1 MRRLVSV
8 RNRVP
13 HFGSE
18 SLRWPRRAVTA
29 TAAPSP
35 MHQEP
40 ATLMEPRGAVAESLG
55 AADLIKVP
63 EMSSSRLRKISQAA
77 AAEGASL
84 DLWNAVAKRCEETAD
99 SLNYWDAVHILQ
111 SFTEASVAN
120 ESLLLCLAEALSAK
134 TSKMATKHVLDLLAV
149 YEAADLRPRALYVE
163 LLHSIV
169 RLSRSMYA
177 EEVALTLQALARY
190 NIGNPTVIAQ
200 LMRTVA
206 SEIKEFRLRYLCAT
220 TGALGVLRACP
231 PELLKMLNQRARFEV
246 DTINVQ
252 ELLDNIQAF
261 PQLEYSWQPYEDLC
275 LEEFMARVAKF
286 RTAEDVDQ
294 LVDPFE
300 GLLFLHSRNK
310 LDAGYLRAL
319 CQWLLKGVHRPN
331 VRSER
336 RPTSKQLVMLYD
348 FCFEHGIEEEPALQ
362 DTLAYFIESGGG
374 IWPERY
380 AEPLRYKKK
389 RKYIRTDDPLKDVEL
404 PPLDEDG
411 VVVAEEVK
419 TSRAESIYGEESPR
433 VVASH
438 GKKPS
443 GPSPLLEDPED
454 TLVYRI
460 KARSRKGIRP
470 RNRDPLRKRDFNKQT
485 VPGPMHQCCNPG
497 LLLVDVSVEPDV
509 ALSKLKRS

>member
-1 MRRLVSV
+1 
-8 RNRVP
+8 
-13 HFGSE
+13 
-18 SLRWPRRAVTA
+18 
-29 TAAPSP
+29 
-35 MHQEP
+35 
-40 ATLMEPRGAVAESLG
+40 MEPRGAVAESLG

-485 VPGPMHQCCNPG
+485 VPGPMWYYGSWAMRPKYQPG
-497 LLLVDVSVEPDV
+497 
-509 ALSKLKRS
+509 RSLGPRYPWPRVPVGPRGASWVLRR